1 MEPKDF
7 IYTDKTRGSIRYIG
21 TIDDPN
27 KDYTFNPET
36 YNSLKNT
43 GKYREA
49 KEYLEQYSY
58 DSPSYF
64 NKVQRMKDQCDTW
77 IMYKQRE
84 YDLTSENDKKKLD
97 FINNYDNNPN
107 DLDLQNPYSR
117 EYTILINKMFG
128 DSDIAEL
135 DFTKEK
141 RKFIFDVLAKD
152 NTTNNIHAYKKR
164 LAESLG
170 MESISDAALKNKGI
184 DIQYGDYDGSGVIRV
199 SKSSPYLKEIIN
211 SVIVDRFEPQLYRIN
226 SNGEKQLADDEY
238 IEADVTI
245 RNSYVNKIQHL
256 IKDCKSVK
264 SKANLNDDFVNE
276 SINYPLVFQG
286 SDEYDER
293 INKGGTDGSAASKMR
308 ELYEQQLVGA
318 LRTMLPGKQDI
329 RVFAGPKEVMANDKN
344 GLAIRDD
351 KKQAK
356 LLELANRAGTKV
368 IPSLNIT
375 NDGRCGITFAIQSKD
390 DKGDDRL
397 VFTVYDW
404 NTEQINEIMNNN
416 PEYRAIRKA
425 NEISRYNGTYTA
437 LDGNYYTY
445 IGGGYGANAIYEDG
459 NGNRL
464 PVNKVQNIIMRDD
477 LIRRGVNDILIRT
490 NTKSG
495 NNLTDKNYNNYL
507 DAVSISI
514 GAQILKQNPID
525 ATGKPLS
532 LSDIQ
537 KFINLSDEQ
546 AVISNELSINDYSY
560 PILNYIRDVKIMLN
574 NKLQEYYDNRQAR

>member
-7 IYTDKTRGSIRYIG
+7 VYTDKNRGSIRYIG

-84 YDLTSENDKKKLD
+84 YDLTSEEDKQKLD
-97 FINNYDNNPN
+97 FINNYNNNPN
-107 DLDLQNPYSR
+107 DLDLENPYSR
-117 EYTILINKMFG
+117 EYTTLVNKMFG
-128 DSDIAEL
+128 DSDVAEL
-135 DFTKEK
+135 NFTKEK
-141 RKFIFDVLAKD
+141 RSFIFDILAKD

-170 MESISDAALKNKGI
+170 MESISDASLRNKGI
-184 DIQYGDYDGSGVIRV
+184 DIQYGDYDGSGTIRI

-211 SVIVDRFEPQLYRIN
+211 SVIVDRFEPELYRVKD
-226 SNGEKQLADDEY
+226 NGEKQLADDEY
-238 IEADVTI
+238 IQTDVTL
-245 RNSYVNKIQHL
+245 RNSYINRIQQL
-256 IKDCKSVK
+256 VKDCSSVK

-276 SINYPLVFQG
+276 SVNYPLVFQG

-293 INKGGTDGSAASKMR
+293 INNGGTDGSAASKMR
-308 ELYEQQLVGA
+308 DLYEEQLIGA

-329 RVFAGPKEVMANDKN
+329 RVFAGPSEVMSNDKN

-351 KKQAK
+351 EKQAK

-368 IPSLNIT
+368 VPSLNIT

-390 DKGDDRL
+390 DKGGDRL

-445 IGGGYGANAIYEDG
+445 IGGGYGAYAIYEDG
-459 NGNRL
+459 DGNRL
-464 PVNKVQNIIMRDD
+464 SVNKVQDIIMRDD
-477 LIRRGVNDILIRT
+477 LIRRSVNDILIRT
-490 NTKSG
+490 NTRTG
-495 NNLTDKNYNNYL
+495 NNITDKNYNNYL
-507 DAVSISI
+507 DAASISI

-546 AVISNELSINDYSY
+546 ATINNDLSVNDYSY

-574 NKLQEYYDNRQAR
+574 NKLQEYYVNRQTR